1 MKKNLLLA
9 TLMILSV
16 TGVQAQDVSFGIKG
30 GVNFSNFSGDDADML
45 ETDGRTGF
53 HLGLI
58 AEIMFTENLGVQP
71 EVLYS
76 SQGAKSDF
84 QMEDEFFGS
93 LSIDEFKLD
102 YISIPVLLKYYF
114 IEGLSLEVGP
124 QFSFVANS
132 EVEASMDGVSST
144 EDFDDETE
152 SFDFGGALGLG
163 YELPMGLLFQG
174 RYVMDFNDVYTD
186 SDFRNSVFQLSVG
199 FKF

>member
-174 RYVMDFNDVYTD
+174 RYVMGFNDVYTD

>member
-1 MKKNLLLA
+1 MKKILLL
-9 TLMILSV
+9 TTFMILSV

-84 QMEDEFFGS
+84 QMDDEFFGS

-132 EVEASMDGVSST
+132 EVEGSVDGVSST

-163 YELPMGLLFQG
+163 YELPIGLLFQG
-174 RYVMDFNDVYTD
+174 RYVMGFNDVYTD